1 MANFD
6 YLKEIPQFKNFASI
20 CIEAEKRWRTDTPVS
35 CLKEVRTAL
44 EVAVRWVYRNDKGL
58 FFENITQCNLYD
70 LTSNKKFLVIIGKN
84 LAYQIHYIRKNGNV
98 AIHESE
104 NKIKENIANTCME
117 YLFNFIQWIEATY
130 CKEHYKKRS
139 FEESSFLDTLSDNF
153 TLKNVGIAFGGAVL
167 TVAGA
172 IAGAM
177 LLNTKDK
184 N

>member
-1 MANFD
+1 
-6 YLKEIPQFKNFASI
+6 
-20 CIEAEKRWRTDTPVS
+20 
-35 CLKEVRTAL
+35 
-44 EVAVRWVYRNDKGL
+44 
-58 FFENITQCNLYD
+58 
-70 LTSNKKFLVIIGKN
+70 
-84 LAYQIHYIRKNGNV
+84 
-98 AIHESE
+98 
-104 NKIKENIANTCME
+104 ME